1 MLVGVTDTCQLVQQV
16 LGLVNAVRA
25 EAGDAV
31 LKCLPFGSLS
41 NPEQACPVARALSA
55 LILPEER
62 RVAFCY
68 AWYATAASKVWGE
81 PFRDTLLLSV
91 TMPDAIH
98 DFAMRFRSGA
108 FPELSEKPRH

>member
-1 MLVGVTDTCQLVQQV
+1 M
-16 LGLVNAVRA
+16 RA

-31 LKCLPFGSLS
+31 LKSLPLGLLS
-41 NPEQACPVARALSA
+41 KPEQACPVARALST
-55 LILPEER
+55 LMLPEER

-68 AWYATAASKVWGE
+68 AWYAAAASKVWGE

-108 FPELSEKPRH
+108 FPELSGKSRN

>member
-1 MLVGVTDTCQLVQQV
+1 MLVGITDSSQLVQQV
-16 LGLVNAVRA
+16 LRLVNAVRA
-25 EAGDAV
+25 EVGDTT
-31 LKCLPFGSLS
+31 LKSLPLGSLS
-41 NPEQACPVARALSA
+41 KPEQACPVARALCA

-68 AWYATAASKVWGE
+68 AWYATAASKIWGE

-91 TMPDAIH
+91 SMPDEIH

-108 FPELSEKPRH
+108 FPELSEQLRD